1 MKNALVYPLFF
12 LIGFCS
18 LAQNYSW
25 EGASFGDGN
34 GQSSVVYRMD
44 ISNTDEK
51 VVVGK
56 FSGSMHIGNHS
67 IYSNKPVGL
76 FLAKYAA
83 NDSLLWLKT
92 IAEAEEISDVT
103 FTPIIGSIPNIK
115 FDSFG
120 AIYIGVLYI
129 DSMLIDGLNYYAN
142 DSIPSYYTANVLKY
156 TSDGTFVNNIRVR
169 GSCYNSMGYDN
180 LSVDALGNIYSIV
193 NFGNDVWG
201 TTISCNCIVNSDT
214 LTSNN
219 MNYFLA
225 KFNHLGET
233 LWLENLSIRSAKNLA
248 YIERALYV
256 SGISPNATDLNFGVY
271 TLDFPSNYEYAAYVA
286 KYDTTGNFQWAKYF
300 GVPNWGSNVQVRD
313 IHAASNNAIIVS
325 GKTVSQ
331 TLPNQLYFENAA
343 TLLGNS
349 FGSTD
354 AFVVC
359 YDSLG
364 NVKWHEMTNS
374 SGAEWYSK
382 ASSDSLGNVF
392 LAGTFSGEV
401 IFGTDTLQ
409 SSGGYD
415 VFIRALSP
423 EGAHLWAKKIVGSGG
438 EFLYDMHIDSKEDL
452 YLVGE
457 SFSSQL
463 EFGEHSYSLN
473 STSAQLFIA
482 KLSAHNVDLED
493 VQQLETLVYPNPN
506 QGAFSLQA
514 KQSIQ
519 QLDIYTV
526 LGALVYSQ
534 SYTGKNKE
542 IQVRR
547 QLAPGSYFIVLG
559 LEDGAKSLQKVI
571 VN

>member
-56 FSGSMHIGNHS
+56 FSGSMHIGSHS
-67 IYSNKPVGL
+67 IYSTKPVGL

-92 IAEAEEISDVT
+92 IAEAEEISYVT
-103 FTPIIGSIPNIK
+103 FSSIISNSTYIEVDP
-115 FDSFG
+115 FG
-120 AIYIGVLYI
+120 TIYIALTYQDTILVGGQDYI
-129 DSMLIDGLNYYAN
+129 AN
-142 DSIPSYYTANVLKY
+142 DSVPSYNTVDVLKY
-156 TSDGTFVNNIRVR
+156 SDDGLLINNFRVR
-169 GSCYNSMGYDN
+169 GSCANSVGYENFSID
-180 LSVDALGNIYSIV
+180 DEGALYSLFA
-193 NFGNDVWG
+193 FGNDAWG
-201 TTISCNCIVNSDT
+201 TTTNCNCIVNSDT
-214 LTSNN
+214 LVSESSNF
-219 MNYFLA
+219 FLA
-225 KFNHLGET
+225 KFNSYGET
-233 LWLENLSIRSAKNLA
+233 VWLKNVAVKSGTNLTHIKNSI
-248 YIERALYV
+248 YI
-256 SGISPNATDLNFGVY
+256 SGISHFATDLNFGVY
-271 TLDFPSNYEYAAYVA
+271 TLDFPSNYEYAAYLA

-313 IHAASNNAIIVS
+313 IHAASNNAIILS

-331 TLPNQLYFENAA
+331 TQPNQLYFENAA

-349 FGSTD
+349 FGSQD

-514 KQSIQ
+514 KQAIQ
-519 QLDIYTV
+519 QLDMYTV

-547 QLAPGSYFIVLG
+547 ELAPGSYFIVLG
-559 LEDGAKSLQKVI
+559 LEDGAKSIQKVI